1 VENKSVSIACV
12 LALVVGIVAAPQS
25 SASVK
30 AGATCKKA
38 GFQSVSSGRTF
49 TCIKQGKKLVWNK
62 GVVVKA
68 RPAANPSPSAAPAP
82 VASPSPAPT
91 FTPPA
96 RPTSW
101 ADLVSKSEGIT
112 YWAWKLA
119 QERVAQAGAASTE
132 FVIHIGPNTEM
143 NVKDPEKILKMVSAF
158 YSQAPQVKK
167 THVVFFD
174 FQDIKWAQEIDK
186 KYSSLPRT
194 ETVAFTCQ
202 SRTLCNGGN
211 AYIDSNLVAFNYVA
225 SSPTNR
231 SIAMKNKGETIAHEY
246 FHAIQLLP
254 NYDVMYRGNE
264 PKWSPDWIR
273 EGTAEWFATN
283 VLSEDF
289 DFLVN
294 YQRNFSEI
302 DLYRSKLSA
311 ETIGKVLTVNN
322 GQSDNG
328 FYQYNV
334 GAKVAEAL
342 VVLKGVDSILEFD
355 RLGAQGQT
363 FENAFQTIY
372 GISWA
377 EAKPILVE
385 AISKYY
391 K

>member
-1 VENKSVSIACV
+1 MENKSVSIACV

-25 SASVK
+25 SAAVK

-38 GFQSVSSGRTF
+38 GIQSVSSGRTF

-194 ETVAFTCQ
+194 ETVASTCQ

-211 AYIDSNLVAFNYVA
+211 AYIDSNLVAFNFVA

-294 YQRNFSEI
+294 YQRNNSEI

-311 ETIGKVLTVNN
+311 EAIGKILTVNN